1 LHDSSALYTPC
12 LPIYLLTADIV
23 LAFSLSAFPNFLHIF
38 FIGALFLEFGFVVK
52 SLLKHARNRNRKVRV
67 PARTNTDAPPPG
79 TIIHGAQNW
88 EDEHERE
95 AARAAGGLD
104 LEELGAEEALKPVPP
119 AYGVYRG
126 SVRIADSDIRY
137 LIPFPSFANWVVG
150 FEARGCRNIGCMTCQ
165 MLYRRGQD
173 DLHRMEE

>member
-1 LHDSSALYTPC
+1 MSG
-12 LPIYLLTADIV
+12 
-23 LAFSLSAFPNFLHIF
+23 FPNFLHIF

-52 SLLKHARNRNRKVRV
+52 SLLKHARNRKVRV
-67 PARTNTDAPPPG
+67 SPRTNTDAPPPG

-95 AARAAGGLD
+95 AARAAGELD
-104 LEELGAEEALKPVPP
+104 LEQIGVEEALKPVPP

-137 LIPFPSFANWVVG
+137 FIPSHFL
-150 FEARGCRNIGCMTCQ
+150 C
-165 MLYRRGQD
+165 
-173 DLHRMEE
+173 